1 MQRTYFFFA
10 GALVLLHFIATSS
23 DSISIANNHNNSA
36 SDLNAL
42 LAFKAAIFDPQRIIP
57 TNWSTSTS
65 VCNWIGI
72 TCNARH
78 HRVAAIDLSY
88 MGIAG
93 TIPPQLGNLSFLV
106 RLNVMNNSFHG
117 HLPTELSR
125 LRRLKY
131 INLEDNAFEG
141 ELPSWLGG
149 LTTLQYL
156 SFRDNGFSGSLSG
169 RLSNFTKLETI
180 RLGFNFFTGN
190 LSEELSALPKL
201 TVLDIQH
208 NQLVGP
214 LPWDL
219 FNLSSL
225 QIIAFTN
232 NSLSGYLPAH
242 ICDYLPQLQG
252 LYLSWNYFEG
262 EIPSGIGECS
272 KLQVLS
278 LSLNKFRGYIP
289 REFWNLTTLTR
300 IALGGNDLTGPLPQA
315 LFNLSSLQI
324 VGFENNSLSGY
335 LPARICDHL
344 PQLQGLYLS
353 YNHFEGEIPSGI
365 GECSKLQVLGLSY
378 NRFRGYIPKGI
389 WNLTTLTEIYLDSS
403 DLTGEIPKVIDNLY
417 NLEILSIQ
425 SANVTG
431 IIPQEVGNLSKLE
444 ALMLD
449 LNRLTGPIPLKLFN
463 SSTVRFISLTDNDLS
478 GELPSTIGAFLPNL
492 EELYLDENEFSGT
505 ILASISNASRLRILS
520 IGMNHFT
527 GAIPH
532 SLGNMRLLEYLG
544 IWQNNFSEDSLSKEL
559 SFIISLS
566 NCEHLTWLWIHEN
579 PLNGFLPKSIGNL
592 SSSLESIS
600 ATGCGIISE
609 IPSSIGNLSNLIEL
623 YFDNNSLTGLIPTT
637 IKWFLK
643 LQRIHLSDNQMQGA
657 IPSSMIPTSFW
668 SLRDIL
674 ELDMSGNYLTGSL
687 PAEIGNLKVLVYL
700 NLSNNQYSGEMPSTI
715 GALQSLQNLSL
726 ERNKLQGLIP
736 DSIKNMLQLRHLD
749 LSFNNLEGEIPN
761 SLQTLSDLQY
771 FNVSYNRLKG
781 PIPHGGPFANFTNL
795 SFLSNEALCG
805 APWLQPCT
813 STFEHESRTKRIVMI
828 VLLASG
834 SVILALVISIFL
846 MRLKLRKKIL
856 APTQNLLPMATFE
869 RASCHELR
877 QITNGFS
884 ESNLLGSGSFGSV
897 YKGIRENGMVWA
909 IKVFDL
915 QLEGAFKSFDRE
927 CEVLSC
933 LRHRNLTRVISACS
947 SLDFKA
953 LVLEYMPNGSLEKWL
968 HVNHHVLSIMQRLD
982 IMIDVASGLEYLHY
996 GYSTP
1001 IVHCDLKP
1009 SNILLDQD
1017 MVGHV
1022 CDFGIAKLLGD
1033 GESVVQTKTLATFGY
1048 IAPEYGLE
1056 GLVSTSCDVYS
1067 FGITLMETF
1076 TKRKPKDE
1084 LFTEELSLRRWVQD
1098 CLPDSVIQVIDVD
1111 LLHPEDG
1118 LVQKKINCISSVL
1131 QLGLSC
1137 TTDAPK
1143 ERIYMKEVLRA
1154 LQKIKLQFIKD
1165 ITP

>member
-1 MQRTYFFFA
+1 MQTTYF
-10 GALVLLHFIATSS
+10 LVLGAIVLHFVTTSS
-23 DSISIANNHNNSA
+23 ASIIVANNHNNSA

-42 LAFKAAIFDPQRIIP
+42 LAFKATIFDPQRIIP
-57 TNWSTSTS
+57 TNWSTSSS

-72 TCNARH
+72 TCNACH

-117 HLPTELSR
+117 HLPTELSG

-131 INLEDNAFEG
+131 INLEGNNFEG
-141 ELPSWLGG
+141 ELPSWLGA
-149 LTTLQYL
+149 LTALRYL
-156 SFRDNGFSGSLSG
+156 SFRDNRFSGSLSG

-190 LSEELSALPKL
+190 LSEEFSALPKL

-208 NQLVGP
+208 NQLAGP
-214 LPWDL
+214 LPQAL

-225 QIIAFTN
+225 QIIGFTN

-242 ICDYLPQLQG
+242 ICDHLPQLQG
-252 LYLSWNYFEG
+252 LYLSLNNFEG

-272 KLQVLS
+272 GLQVLS
-278 LSLNKFRGYIP
+278 LSYNKFRGYIP
-289 REFWNLTTLTR
+289 NGVWNLTTLTQ
-300 IALGGNDLTGPLPQA
+300 IYLGVNDLTGKLPT
-315 LFNLSSLQI
+315 SST
-324 VGFENNSLSGY
+324 
-335 LPARICDHL
+335 
-344 PQLQGLYLS
+344 
-353 YNHFEGEIPSGI
+353 
-365 GECSKLQVLGLSY
+365 
-378 NRFRGYIPKGI
+378 NRFIACWVVSLHAYVWR
-389 WNLTTLTEIYLDSS
+389 NTSTC
-403 DLTGEIPKVIDNLY
+403 
-417 NLEILSIQ
+417 
-425 SANVTG
+425 

-444 ALMLD
+444 VLKLD
-449 LNRLTGPIPLKLFN
+449 LNRLRGPIPLKLFN
-463 SSTVRFISLTDNDLS
+463 SSTVRVISLGQNDLS

-492 EELYLDENEFSGT
+492 EELYLGRNEFTGT
-505 ILASISNASRLRILS
+505 ILTSISNASRLRMLDLGS
-520 IGMNHFT
+520 NHFT
-527 GAIPH
+527 GAIPY
-532 SLGNMRLLEYLG
+532 SLGNLRLLEFLG

-566 NCEHLTWLWIHEN
+566 NCKHLRRLWIDEN

-592 SSSLESIS
+592 SSSLESIY

-609 IPSSIGNLSNLIEL
+609 IPSSIGNLSNLIGL
-623 YFDNNSLTGLIPTT
+623 NFATNSLTGLIPTT
-637 IKWFLK
+637 IKWLLK
-643 LQRIHLSDNQMQGA
+643 LQRIDLTDNQIQGA
-657 IPSSMIPTSFW
+657 IPSELCYLLNLGGLYLTKNKLSGMVPSCLGNVTALRYVDLNSNNLGSMIPTSFW

-715 GALQSLQNLSL
+715 GALQNLQELSL

-761 SLQTLSDLQY
+761 SLQVLSDLQY
-771 FNVSYNRLKG
+771 FNVSYNRLRG

-869 RASCHELR
+869 RASFHELR

-933 LRHRNLTRVISACS
+933 LRHRNLTRVITACS

-953 LVLEYMPNGSLEKWL
+953 LVLKYMPNGSLEKWL

-1137 TTDAPK
+1137 TTDAPE

>member
-1 MQRTYFFFA
+1 MQTPYFLFV
-10 GALVLLHFIATSS
+10 GALVLLHFIATISA
-23 DSISIANNHNNSA
+23 SISIANNHNNSA

-42 LAFKAAIFDPQRIIP
+42 LAFKATIFDPQRIIP
-57 TNWSTSTS
+57 TNWSTSSS

-78 HRVAAIDLSY
+78 HRVAAINLSY
-88 MGIAG
+88 MGIVG
-93 TIPPQLGNLSFLV
+93 TIPPELGNLSFLV
-106 RLNVMNNSFHG
+106 WLNVRNNSFHG

-125 LRRLKY
+125 LHRLKY
-131 INLEDNAFEG
+131 INLASNDFEG
-141 ELPSWLGG
+141 EFPSWLGC
-149 LTTLQYL
+149 L
-156 SFRDNGFSGSLSG
+156 SALWYINFEYNRFSGSLSG

-180 RLGFNFFTGN
+180 RLDYNFFTGN
-190 LSEELSALPKL
+190 LSEEFSALPKL
-201 TVLDIQH
+201 TVLDIQF

-214 LPWDL
+214 LPQAL

-225 QIIAFTN
+225 QIIGFTN

-242 ICDYLPQLQG
+242 ICDYLPQLKG
-252 LYLSWNYFEG
+252 LYLSLNNFEG

-272 KLQVLS
+272 GLQVLS
-278 LSLNKFRGYIP
+278 LSYNKFRGYIP
-289 REFWNLTTLTR
+289 REIWNLTTLTR
-300 IALGGNDLTGPLPQA
+300 LVLGGN
-315 LFNLSSLQI
+315 
-324 VGFENNSLSGY
+324 
-335 LPARICDHL
+335 
-344 PQLQGLYLS
+344 
-353 YNHFEGEIPSGI
+353 
-365 GECSKLQVLGLSY
+365 
-378 NRFRGYIPKGI
+378 
-389 WNLTTLTEIYLDSS
+389 

-417 NLEILSIQ
+417 NLEKLGMEN
-425 SANVTG
+425 ANVTG
-431 IIPQEVGNLSKLE
+431 ILPQEVGNLSKLE
-444 ALMLD
+444 VVQLTS
-449 LNRLTGPIPLKLFN
+449 NRLRGPVTLKLFN
-463 SSTVRFISLTDNDLS
+463 ISTLQFISLSENSFS
-478 GELPSTIGAFLPNL
+478 GELPSTLGVFLPNL
-492 EELYLDENEFSGT
+492 EELYLGENTFTGA
-505 ILASISNASRLRILS
+505 ILTSISNASRLRVLD
-520 IGMNHFT
+520 IGGNHFT

-532 SLGNMRLLEYLG
+532 SLGNLRLLEVLSVT
-544 IWQNNFSEDSLSKEL
+544 NNDFFGDLRSNGL
-559 SFIISLS
+559 SFITSLA
-566 NCEHLTWLWIHEN
+566 NCKNLKSLRINGN

-592 SSSLESIS
+592 SSSLGSFH
-600 ATGCGIISE
+600 AGRCGIKSE
-609 IPSSIGNLSNLIEL
+609 IPSSIGNLSNLVEL

-643 LQRIHLSDNQMQGA
+643 LQRIDLSDNQILGA
-657 IPSSMIPTSFW
+657 IPSEFCNLLNLGELGLGQNKLSGMVPSCLGNVTTLRYVYLNSNNLSSVIPRSFW

-687 PAEIGNLKVLVYL
+687 PAEIGNFKALVTL
-700 NLSNNQYSGEMPSTI
+700 NLSNNQYLGGIPSTI
-715 GALQSLQNLSL
+715 GALQDLQELSL
-726 ERNKLQGLIP
+726 EHNKLQGSIP
-736 DSIKNMLQLRHLD
+736 DSMKTMLQLRHLD
-749 LSFNNLEGEIPN
+749 LSFNNLEGEIPS
-761 SLQTLSDLQY
+761 SLQVLSDLLH
-771 FNVSYNRLKG
+771 FNVSYNRLRG
-781 PIPHGGPFANFTNL
+781 PIPHGGPFTNFTNL

-813 STFEHESRTKRIVMI
+813 STFQHESRTKRIVMI

-834 SVILALVISIFL
+834 SVILAMVISIFL
-846 MRLKLRKKIL
+846 MRLKLRKKNL

-869 RASCHELR
+869 RASFHELR

-933 LRHRNLTRVISACS
+933 LRHRNLTKVITACS
-947 SLDFKA
+947 SPDFKA

-968 HVNHHVLSIMQRLD
+968 HVNHHVLSIRQRLD

-1009 SNILLDQD
+1009 SNILLDED

-1084 LFTEELSLRRWVQD
+1084 MFTEELSLRRWVQD

-1137 TTDAPK
+1137 TIDAPE
-1143 ERIYMKEVLRA
+1143 ERINMKEVLRA

>member
-1 MQRTYFFFA
+1 MQRTYFLFA
-10 GALVLLHFIATSS
+10 GALVLLHFVTTSS
-23 DSISIANNHNNSA
+23 ASIIVANNHNNSA

-42 LAFKAAIFDPQRIIP
+42 LAFKATIFDPQRIIP
-57 TNWSTSTS
+57 TNWSTSSS

-78 HRVAAIDLSY
+78 HRVAAINLSY
-88 MGIAG
+88 MGIVG
-93 TIPPQLGNLSFLV
+93 TIPPELGNLSFLV
-106 RLNVMNNSFHG
+106 WLNVRNNSFHG
-117 HLPTELSR
+117 HLPPELSR
-125 LRRLKY
+125 LRRVKY
-131 INLEDNAFEG
+131 INLEGNAFEG
-141 ELPSWLGG
+141 ELPSWLGC
-149 LTTLQYL
+149 LSALWYINFQYN
-156 SFRDNGFSGSLSG
+156 RFSGSLSG

-180 RLGFNFFTGN
+180 RLGVNFFTGS
-190 LSEELSALPKL
+190 LSEEFSALPKL
-201 TVLDIQH
+201 RVLEIEYT
-208 NQLVGP
+208 QLAGP
-214 LPWDL
+214 LPQAL

-225 QIIAFTN
+225 QKIGFTG
-232 NSLSGYLPAH
+232 NSLSGYLPAR

-252 LYLSWNYFEG
+252 LYLSRNYFEG

-272 KLQVLS
+272 GLQFLS
-278 LSLNKFRGYIP
+278 LSFNKFRGYIP
-289 REFWNLTTLTR
+289 NGVWNLTTLTA
-300 IALGGNDLTGPLPQA
+300 IDLGENDLT
-315 LFNLSSLQI
+315 
-324 VGFENNSLSGY
+324 V
-335 LPARICDHL
+335 
-344 PQLQGLYLS
+344 
-353 YNHFEGEIPSGI
+353 
-365 GECSKLQVLGLSY
+365 
-378 NRFRGYIPKGI
+378 
-389 WNLTTLTEIYLDSS
+389 
-403 DLTGEIPKVIDNLY
+403 EIPKAIDNLY
-417 NLEILSIQ
+417 NLEQLGIRR
-425 SANVTG
+425 ANVTG

-444 ALMLD
+444 VLLLAS
-449 LNRLTGPIPLKLFN
+449 NRLRGPIPLKLFN
-463 SSTVRFISLTDNDLS
+463 SSTVQVISLADNDLS

-492 EELYLDENEFSGT
+492 EELYLGINEFTGT
-505 ILASISNASRLRILS
+505 ILTSISNASRLRILDLDT
-520 IGMNHFT
+520 NHFT

-532 SLGNMRLLEYLG
+532 SLGNLRLLEHLG
-544 IWQNNFSEDSLSKEL
+544 ISRNDFSEDSLSKEL

-566 NCEHLTWLWIHEN
+566 NCKHLTSLWIAEN

-592 SSSLESIS
+592 SSSLESIIAS
-600 ATGCGIISE
+600 NCGIISE
-609 IPSSIGNLSNLIEL
+609 IPSSIGNLSNVIEL
-623 YFDNNSLTGLIPTT
+623 NFSINSLTGVIPTT

-643 LQRIHLSDNQMQGA
+643 LQRIGLSDNQILGA
-657 IPSSMIPTSFW
+657 IPSEFCNLLNLGELRLGQNMLSGMVPSCLGNVTTLRYVYLNSNNLSSMIPTSFW
-668 SLRDIL
+668 SLRYIL

-687 PAEIGNLKVLVYL
+687 PAEIGNLKALVYL
-700 NLSNNQYSGEMPSTI
+700 SLSNNQYLGGIPSTI
-715 GALQSLQNLSL
+715 GALQDLQELSL
-726 ERNKLQGLIP
+726 ERNKLHGLIP
-736 DSIKNMLQLRHLD
+736 DSMKNMLQLRHLD

-761 SLQTLSDLQY
+761 SLQVLSDLQY

-805 APWLQPCT
+805 APWLQPCA

-828 VLLASG
+828 VLLTSG

-869 RASCHELR
+869 RASFHELR

-933 LRHRNLTRVISACS
+933 LRHRNLTRVITACC

-1084 LFTEELSLRRWVQD
+1084 MFTEELSLRRWVQD
-1098 CLPDSVIQVIDVD
+1098 CLPDSVIQEIDVD

-1118 LVQKKINCISSVL
+1118 LVQKKINCISSIL

-1137 TTDAPK
+1137 TTDAPQ
-1143 ERIYMKEVLRA
+1143 ERINMKEVLRA

>member
-1 MQRTYFFFA
+1 MQTTYFLFV
-10 GALVLLHFIATSS
+10 GALVLLHFIATGSAT
-23 DSISIANNHNNSA
+23 IIVANNQNNTV
-36 SDLNAL
+36 DLNAL

-78 HRVAAIDLSY
+78 RRVAAIDLSY

-117 HLPTELSR
+117 HLPPQLSR
-125 LRRLKY
+125 LRRLQY
-131 INLEDNAFEG
+131 ISLEGNAFEG
-141 ELPSWLGG
+141 ELPSWLGA
-149 LTTLQYL
+149 LTALRYL

-180 RLGFNFFTGN
+180 WLGHNFFTGN
-190 LSEELSALPKL
+190 LSEEFSALPKL
-201 TVLDIQH
+201 KFLEIQD

-214 LPWDL
+214 LPPAL

-225 QIIAFTN
+225 QIIGFT
-232 NSLSGYLPAH
+232 
-242 ICDYLPQLQG
+242 
-252 LYLSWNYFEG
+252 
-262 EIPSGIGECS
+262 
-272 KLQVLS
+272 
-278 LSLNKFRGYIP
+278 
-289 REFWNLTTLTR
+289 
-300 IALGGNDLTGPLPQA
+300 
-315 LFNLSSLQI
+315 
-324 VGFENNSLSGY
+324 NNSLSGY

-344 PQLQGLYLS
+344 PQLQELS
-353 YNHFEGEIPSGI
+353 LSLNNIEGEIPSGI
-365 GECSKLQVLGLSY
+365 GECSGLQVLSLSY
-378 NRFRGYIPKGI
+378 NKFRGFIPREI
-389 WNLTTLTEIYLDSS
+389 WNLTTLTVLYLGGN
-403 DLTGEIPKVIDNLY
+403 DLTGEIPKAIDNLY
-417 NLEILSIQ
+417 NLELLGVEN
-425 SANVTG
+425 ANVTG

-444 ALMLD
+444 VLL
-449 LNRLTGPIPLKLFN
+449 LESNRLRGPIPLKLFN
-463 SSTVRFISLTDNDLS
+463 SSTVRVISLTQNDIS

-492 EELYLDENEFSGT
+492 EELYLGENEFTGT
-505 ILASISNASRLRILS
+505 ILTSISNASRLRMLDL
-520 IGMNHFT
+520 GENHFT
-527 GAIPH
+527 GAIPY
-532 SLGNMRLLEYLG
+532 SLGNLRLLELLS
-544 IWQNNFSEDSLSKEL
+544 ISQNDFSEDSLSKEL

-566 NCEHLTWLWIHEN
+566 NCKHLGSLWIAEN

-592 SSSLESIS
+592 SSSLEFFHASS
-600 ATGCGIISE
+600 CGIKSE
-609 IPSSIGNLSNLIEL
+609 IPSSFGNLSNLVEL
-623 YFDNNSLTGLIPTT
+623 FFDNNSLTGLIPTT

-643 LQRIHLSDNQMQGA
+643 LQRIDLSDNQILGA
-657 IPSSMIPTSFW
+657 IPSEFCNLLNLGEFRLGQNMLSGMVPSCLGNVTTLRYVYLNSNNLSSMIPTSFW

-674 ELDMSGNYLTGSL
+674 EIDMSGNYLTGSL
-687 PAEIGNLKVLVYL
+687 PAEIGNFKALVYL
-700 NLSNNQYSGEMPSTI
+700 NLSNNQYLGGIPSTI
-715 GALQSLQNLSL
+715 GALQDLQELSL
-726 ERNKLQGLIP
+726 ERNNLQGLIP

-749 LSFNNLEGEIPN
+749 LSFNHLEGEIPN
-761 SLQTLSDLQY
+761 SLQVLPDLQY

-781 PIPHGGPFANFTNL
+781 PIPDGGLFANFTNL

-828 VLLASG
+828 VLLTSG

-846 MRLKLRKKIL
+846 MRLKLRKKTL
-856 APTQNLLPMATFE
+856 AATQNLLPMVTFE
-869 RASCHELR
+869 RVSFHELR
-877 QITNGFS
+877 QITNRFS

-933 LRHRNLTRVISACS
+933 LRHRNLTRVITACS

-982 IMIDVASGLEYLHY
+982 ITIDVASGLEYLHY

-1084 LFTEELSLRRWVQD
+1084 MFTEELSLRRWVQD
-1098 CLPDSVIQVIDVD
+1098 CLPDPEIQVIDVD
-1111 LLHPEDG
+1111 LLDHEDR
-1118 LVQKKINCISSVL
+1118 LVQKKIDCISSVL

-1137 TTDAPK
+1137 TTDAPE
-1143 ERIYMKEVLRA
+1143 ERINMKEVLRA
-1154 LQKIKLQFIKD
+1154 LQKIKLQFIND

>member
-1 MQRTYFFFA
+1 
-10 GALVLLHFIATSS
+10 
-23 DSISIANNHNNSA
+23 
-36 SDLNAL
+36 
-42 LAFKAAIFDPQRIIP
+42 
-57 TNWSTSTS
+57 
-65 VCNWIGI
+65 
-72 TCNARH
+72 
-78 HRVAAIDLSY
+78 

-106 RLNVMNNSFHG
+106 RFNVMNNSFHG

-131 INLEDNAFEG
+131 INLANNDFEG
-141 ELPSWLGG
+141 EFPSW
-149 LTTLQYL
+149 
-156 SFRDNGFSGSLSG
+156 
-169 RLSNFTKLETI
+169 LSNFTNLETI
-180 RLGFNFFTGN
+180 SLGNNFFTGN
-190 LSEELSALPKL
+190 LSEEFSALPKL
-201 TVLDIQH
+201 TVLDIQQ
-208 NQLVGP
+208 NQLAGP
-214 LPWDL
+214 VPRAL

-225 QIIAFTN
+225 QIIGFTN

-242 ICDYLPQLQG
+242 ICD
-252 LYLSWNYFEG
+252 
-262 EIPSGIGECS
+262 
-272 KLQVLS
+272 
-278 LSLNKFRGYIP
+278 
-289 REFWNLTTLTR
+289 
-300 IALGGNDLTGPLPQA
+300 
-315 LFNLSSLQI
+315 
-324 VGFENNSLSGY
+324 
-335 LPARICDHL
+335 HL

-353 YNHFEGEIPSGI
+353 LNNFE
-365 GECSKLQVLGLSY
+365 V
-378 NRFRGYIPKGI
+378 
-389 WNLTTLTEIYLDSS
+389 WNLTTLTGLYLGGN
-403 DLTGEIPKVIDNLY
+403 DLTGKLPTSLLGQQTIFTFFSYQFD
-417 NLEILSIQ
+417 LS
-425 SANVTG
+425 G

-444 ALMLD
+444 ILSLGS
-449 LNRLTGPIPLKLFN
+449 NRLRGPIPLKLFN
-463 SSTVRFISLTDNDLS
+463 SSTVQVISLTDNDLS

-492 EELYLDENEFSGT
+492 EELHLWGNEFTGT
-505 ILASISNASRLRILS
+505 ILTSISNASRLRMLDLGS
-520 IGMNHFT
+520 NHFT
-527 GAIPH
+527 GAIPY
-532 SLGNMRLLEYLG
+532 SLGNLRLLEHLG
-544 IWQNNFSEDSLSKEL
+544 S
-559 SFIISLS
+559 
-566 NCEHLTWLWIHEN
+566 
-579 PLNGFLPKSIGNL
+579 
-592 SSSLESIS
+592 
-600 ATGCGIISE
+600 CGIKSE

-623 YFDNNSLTGLIPTT
+623 FFQNNSLTGLIPTT

-643 LQRIHLSDNQMQGA
+643 LQRIDLSDNQILGA
-657 IPSSMIPTSFW
+657 IPSEFCNLLNLGELRLGQNMLSGVVPSCLGNVTTLRYVYLNSNNLSSVIPTSFW

-674 ELDMSGNYLTGSL
+674 EIDMSGNCLTGSL
-687 PAEIGNLKVLVYL
+687 PAEIGNFKALVYL
-700 NLSNNQYSGEMPSTI
+700 NLSNNQYLGGIPSTI
-715 GALQSLQNLSL
+715 GALQNLQELSL
-726 ERNKLQGLIP
+726 ERNNLQGLIP

-749 LSFNNLEGEIPN
+749 LSFNHLE
-761 SLQTLSDLQY
+761 
-771 FNVSYNRLKG
+771 G
-781 PIPHGGPFANFTNL
+781 PIPHGGPFSNFTNL

-828 VLLASG
+828 VLLTSG

-846 MRLKLRKKIL
+846 MRLKLRKKTL
-856 APTQNLLPMATFE
+856 AATQNLLPMATFE
-869 RASCHELR
+869 RTSFHELR

-933 LRHRNLTRVISACS
+933 LRHRNLTRVITACS

-982 IMIDVASGLEYLHY
+982 ITIDVASGLEYLHY

-1076 TKRKPKDE
+1076 IKRKPKDE
-1084 LFTEELSLRRWVQD
+1084 MFTEELSLRCWVQD
-1098 CLPDSVIQVIDVD
+1098 CLPDSVIQVVDRD
-1111 LLHPEDG
+1111 LLHPENE

-1137 TTDAPK
+1137 TTDAPE
-1143 ERIYMKEVLRA
+1143 ERINMKEVLRA

>member
-1 MQRTYFFFA
+1 MQTTYFLFV
-10 GALVLLHFIATSS
+10 GALVLLHFIVTGSAT
-23 DSISIANNHNNSA
+23 IIVANNQNNTV
-36 SDLNAL
+36 DLNAL

-88 MGIAG
+88 MGNAG

-106 RLNVMNNSFHG
+106 RFNVMNNSFHG

-131 INLEDNAFEG
+131 I
-141 ELPSWLGG
+141 
-149 LTTLQYL
+149 
-156 SFRDNGFSGSLSG
+156 
-169 RLSNFTKLETI
+169 
-180 RLGFNFFTGN
+180 
-190 LSEELSALPKL
+190 
-201 TVLDIQH
+201 
-208 NQLVGP
+208 
-214 LPWDL
+214 
-219 FNLSSL
+219 
-225 QIIAFTN
+225 
-232 NSLSGYLPAH
+232 
-242 ICDYLPQLQG
+242 
-252 LYLSWNYFEG
+252 
-262 EIPSGIGECS
+262 
-272 KLQVLS
+272 
-278 LSLNKFRGYIP
+278 
-289 REFWNLTTLTR
+289 
-300 IALGGNDLTGPLPQA
+300 
-315 LFNLSSLQI
+315 
-324 VGFENNSLSGY
+324 
-335 LPARICDHL
+335 
-344 PQLQGLYLS
+344 
-353 YNHFEGEIPSGI
+353 
-365 GECSKLQVLGLSY
+365 
-378 NRFRGYIPKGI
+378 
-389 WNLTTLTEIYLDSS
+389 
-403 DLTGEIPKVIDNLY
+403 
-417 NLEILSIQ
+417 
-425 SANVTG
+425 
-431 IIPQEVGNLSKLE
+431 
-444 ALMLD
+444 
-449 LNRLTGPIPLKLFN
+449 
-463 SSTVRFISLTDNDLS
+463 
-478 GELPSTIGAFLPNL
+478 
-492 EELYLDENEFSGT
+492 
-505 ILASISNASRLRILS
+505 
-520 IGMNHFT
+520 
-527 GAIPH
+527 
-532 SLGNMRLLEYLG
+532 
-544 IWQNNFSEDSLSKEL
+544 
-559 SFIISLS
+559 
-566 NCEHLTWLWIHEN
+566 
-579 PLNGFLPKSIGNL
+579 
-592 SSSLESIS
+592 SLE
-600 ATGCGIISE
+600 
-609 IPSSIGNLSNLIEL
+609 
-623 YFDNNSLTGLIPTT
+623 
-637 IKWFLK
+637 
-643 LQRIHLSDNQMQGA
+643 
-657 IPSSMIPTSFW
+657 
-668 SLRDIL
+668 
-674 ELDMSGNYLTGSL
+674 GNYLTGSL
-687 PAEIGNLKVLVYL
+687 PADIGYFKALVYL
-700 NLSNNQYSGEMPSTI
+700 NLSNNQYLGGIPSTI
-715 GALQSLQNLSL
+715 GALQDLQELSF

-736 DSIKNMLQLRHLD
+736 DSMKNMLQLRHLD
-749 LSFNNLEGEIPN
+749 LSFNHLEGEIPN
-761 SLQTLSDLQY
+761 SLQVLSNLQY
-771 FNVSYNRLKG
+771 FNVSYNRLRG

-805 APWLQPCT
+805 TPWLQPCT
-813 STFEHESRTKRIVMI
+813 STFEHESRKKRIVMI

-834 SVILALVISIFL
+834 SIILALVISIFL

-856 APTQNLLPMATFE
+856 APTQNLRPMATFE
-869 RASCHELR
+869 RASFHELR

-927 CEVLSC
+927 CEILSC
-933 LRHRNLTRVISACS
+933 LRHRNLTRVITACS
-947 SLDFKA
+947 NLDFKA

-982 IMIDVASGLEYLHY
+982 ITIDVACGLEYLHY

-1084 LFTEELSLRRWVQD
+1084 MFTEELSLRRWVQD

-1137 TTDAPK
+1137 TTDAPE
-1143 ERIYMKEVLRA
+1143 ERINMKEVLRA

>member
-1 MQRTYFFFA
+1 MQTIYFFVA
-10 GALVLLHFIATSS
+10 GALALHFIATSS
-23 DSISIANNHNNSA
+23 ASIIVANNQNNTV
-36 SDLNAL
+36 DLNAL

-65 VCNWIGI
+65 VCNWNGI

-106 RLNVMNNSFHG
+106 RFNVMNNSFHG

-131 INLEDNAFEG
+131 ISLEGNAFEG
-141 ELPSWLGG
+141 ELPSWLGA
-149 LTTLQYL
+149 LTALRYL

-180 RLGFNFFTGN
+180 WLGHNFFTGN
-190 LSEELSALPKL
+190 LSEEFSALPKL
-201 TVLDIQH
+201 KLLEIQH
-208 NQLVGP
+208 NQLAGP
-214 LPWDL
+214 LPQAL

-225 QIIAFTN
+225 QFIGFTN

-242 ICDYLPQLQG
+242 ICDYLPQLKG
-252 LYLSWNYFEG
+252 LYLLGNYFEG

-272 KLQVLS
+272 GLQVLS
-278 LSLNKFRGYIP
+278 LFDNKFRGYIP
-289 REFWNLTTLTR
+289 KGVWNLTTLTVLY
-300 IALGGNDLTGPLPQA
+300 LGGN
-315 LFNLSSLQI
+315 
-324 VGFENNSLSGY
+324 
-335 LPARICDHL
+335 
-344 PQLQGLYLS
+344 
-353 YNHFEGEIPSGI
+353 
-365 GECSKLQVLGLSY
+365 
-378 NRFRGYIPKGI
+378 
-389 WNLTTLTEIYLDSS
+389 

-417 NLEILSIQ
+417 NLEKLSMQ
-425 SANVTG
+425 RANLTG

-444 ALMLD
+444 LLD
-449 LNRLTGPIPLKLFN
+449 FASNRLRGPIPLKLFN
-463 SSTVRFISLTDNDLS
+463 SSIARIISVTDNDLS

-492 EELYLDENEFSGT
+492 EELYLGVNEFTGT
-505 ILASISNASRLRILS
+505 ILTSILNASRLRILDL
-520 IGMNHFT
+520 GDNHFS
-527 GAIPH
+527 GAIPR
-532 SLGNMRLLEYLG
+532 SLGNLRLLEQFV
-544 IWQNNFSEDSLSKEL
+544 ISQNGFSEASLSKEL

-566 NCEHLTWLWIHEN
+566 NCKHLRRLWLDEN

-592 SSSLESIS
+592 SSSPEKSIS
-600 ATGCGIISE
+600 AARCGIISE

-623 YFDNNSLTGLIPTT
+623 DFSINSLTGVIPTT
-637 IKWFLK
+637 IKWLLK
-643 LQRIHLSDNQMQGA
+643 LQVIELTDNQIQGA
-657 IPSSMIPTSFW
+657 IPSELCYLLNLGGLYLAKNKLSGMVPSCLGNVTTLRYVYLYSNNLRSVIPTSFW

-687 PAEIGNLKVLVYL
+687 PADIGYFKALVYL
-700 NLSNNQYSGEMPSTI
+700 NLSNNQYLGGIPSTI
-715 GALQSLQNLSL
+715 GALQDLQELSF

-736 DSIKNMLQLRHLD
+736 DSMKNMLQLWHLD

-761 SLQTLSDLQY
+761 SLQVLSNLKY
-771 FNVSYNRLKG
+771 FNVSYNRLRG
-781 PIPHGGPFANFTNL
+781 PIPHGGPFANFTKL

-813 STFEHESRTKRIVMI
+813 STFEHESRKKRIVMI

-869 RASCHELR
+869 RASFHELR

-915 QLEGAFKSFDRE
+915 QPEGAFKSFDRE
-927 CEVLSC
+927 CEILTC
-933 LRHRNLTRVISACS
+933 LRHRNLTRVITACS
-947 SLDFKA
+947 NLDFKA

-982 IMIDVASGLEYLHY
+982 ITIDVASGLEYLHY

-1009 SNILLDQD
+1009 GNILLDQD

-1084 LFTEELSLRRWVQD
+1084 MFTEELSLRRWVQD
-1098 CLPDSVIQVIDVD
+1098 CLPDSVIQVIDRD
-1111 LLHPEDG
+1111 LLHPENE
-1118 LVQKKINCISSVL
+1118 LVQKKINCISSIL

-1137 TTDAPK
+1137 TTDAPE
-1143 ERIYMKEVLRA
+1143 ERINMKEVLRA

>member
-1 MQRTYFFFA
+1 MQTTYFLFV
-10 GALVLLHFIATSS
+10 GALVLLHFIATGSA
-23 DSISIANNHNNSA
+23 SIIVANNQNNTV
-36 SDLNAL
+36 DLNAL

-72 TCNARH
+72 TCNTRH

-106 RLNVMNNSFHG
+106 RFNVMNNSFHG

-131 INLEDNAFEG
+131 ISLEGNAFEG
-141 ELPSWLGG
+141 ELPSWLGA
-149 LTTLQYL
+149 LTALRYL

-180 RLGFNFFTGN
+180 WLGHNFFTGN
-190 LSEELSALPKL
+190 LSEEFSALPKL
-201 TVLDIQH
+201 KLLEIQH
-208 NQLVGP
+208 NQLAGP
-214 LPWDL
+214 LPQAL

-225 QIIAFTN
+225 QFIGFTN

-242 ICDYLPQLQG
+242 ICDYLPQLKG
-252 LYLSWNYFEG
+252 LYLSGNYFEG

-272 KLQVLS
+272 GLQVLS
-278 LSLNKFRGYIP
+278 LFDNKFRGYIP
-289 REFWNLTTLTR
+289 KGVWNLTTLTVLY
-300 IALGGNDLTGPLPQA
+300 LGGN
-315 LFNLSSLQI
+315 
-324 VGFENNSLSGY
+324 
-335 LPARICDHL
+335 
-344 PQLQGLYLS
+344 
-353 YNHFEGEIPSGI
+353 
-365 GECSKLQVLGLSY
+365 
-378 NRFRGYIPKGI
+378 
-389 WNLTTLTEIYLDSS
+389 

-417 NLEILSIQ
+417 NLEKLSMQ
-425 SANVTG
+425 RANVTG

-444 ALMLD
+444 LLD
-449 LNRLTGPIPLKLFN
+449 FASNRLRGPIPLKLFN
-463 SSTVRFISLTDNDLS
+463 SLTARIISVTENDLS

-492 EELYLDENEFSGT
+492 EELYLGVNEFTGT
-505 ILASISNASRLRILS
+505 ILTSILNASRLRILDL
-520 IGMNHFT
+520 GDNHFT
-527 GAIPH
+527 GAIPR
-532 SLGNMRLLEYLG
+532 SLGNLRLLEQFV
-544 IWQNNFSEDSLSKEL
+544 ISQNGFSEASLSKEL

-566 NCEHLTWLWIHEN
+566 NCKHLRRLWLDEN

-592 SSSLESIS
+592 SSSPEKSIS
-600 ATGCGIISE
+600 AARCGIISE

-623 YFDNNSLTGLIPTT
+623 DFSINSLTGVIPTT
-637 IKWFLK
+637 IKWLLK
-643 LQRIHLSDNQMQGA
+643 LQVIELTDNQIQGA
-657 IPSSMIPTSFW
+657 IPSELCYLLNLGGLYLAKNKLSGMVPSCLGNVTTLRYVYLYSNNLRSVIPTSFW

-687 PAEIGNLKVLVYL
+687 PADIGNLKALVYL
-700 NLSNNQYSGEMPSTI
+700 NLSNNQYLGGIPSTI
-715 GALQSLQNLSL
+715 GALQDLQELSF

-736 DSIKNMLQLRHLD
+736 DSMKNMLQLWHLD

-761 SLQTLSDLQY
+761 SLQ
-771 FNVSYNRLKG
+771 
-781 PIPHGGPFANFTNL
+781 
-795 SFLSNEALCG
+795 
-805 APWLQPCT
+805 
-813 STFEHESRTKRIVMI
+813 
-828 VLLASG
+828 
-834 SVILALVISIFL
+834 
-846 MRLKLRKKIL
+846 LRKKIL

-869 RASCHELR
+869 RASFHELR

-915 QLEGAFKSFDRE
+915 QPEGAFKSLDRE
-927 CEVLSC
+927 CEILSC
-933 LRHRNLTRVISACS
+933 LRHRNLTRVITACS
-947 SLDFKA
+947 NLDFKA

-982 IMIDVASGLEYLHY
+982 ITIDVASGLEYLHY

-1084 LFTEELSLRRWVQD
+1084 MFTEELSLRRWVQD
-1098 CLPDSVIQVIDVD
+1098 CLPDSVIQEIDVD

-1118 LVQKKINCISSVL
+1118 LVQKKINCISSIL

-1137 TTDAPK
+1137 TTDAPQ
-1143 ERIYMKEVLRA
+1143 ERINMKEVLRA